1 MIIGIT
7 GGIASG
13 KSLISKRIESLGY
26 KVYDCDM
33 ISHELF
39 ETEEIQLRL
48 KDEFGIKS
56 ERVSRKEISE
66 IVFNDD
72 KKMKLLNNIMHP
84 HILDEIDKIIWS
96 TKEDEIVFIDVP
108 LLYELNL
115 INLFN
120 KVIFVYVNEE
130 KQLERL
136 KRRDRIGTVS
146 AKEKIKK
153 QLSVEN
159 KKNIALDN
167 KHYILENEADVLETY
182 KKLDVILKEIVYDI

>member
-33 ISHELF
+33 ISHEIF

-48 KDEFGIKS
+48 KDEFGISS

-66 IVFNDD
+66 IVFNDE

-84 HILDEIDKIIWS
+84 QILDEIDKIIKS
-96 TKEDEIVFIDVP
+96 
-108 LLYELNL
+108 ELTYL
-115 INLFN
+115 INM
-120 KVIFVYVNEE
+120 
-130 KQLERL
+130 
-136 KRRDRIGTVS
+136 
-146 AKEKIKK
+146 AKENQEPFNGNKI
-153 QLSVEN
+153 
-159 KKNIALDN
+159 D
-167 KHYILENEADVLETY
+167 YY
-182 KKLDVILKEIVYDI
+182 

>member
-33 ISHELF
+33 ISHEIF

-48 KDEFGIKS
+48 KDEFGISS

-66 IVFNDD
+66 IVFNDE

-84 HILDEIDKIIWS
+84 QILDEIDKIIWS
-96 TKEDEIVFIDVP
+96 TKEDEIIFIDVP

-115 INLFN
+115 IKLFD

-136 KRRDRIGTVS
+136 KKRDRIGTIS

-153 QLSVEN
+153 QLSVEY

-167 KHYILENEADVLETY
+167 KHYILENEADVMETY
-182 KKLDVILKEIVYDI
+182 KKLDVILKEITYDI

>member
-39 ETEEIQLRL
+39 ETEEIQSRL

-136 KRRDRIGTVS
+136 KRRDRISTVS

>member
-26 KVYDCDM
+26 KVYDCDI
-33 ISHELF
+33 ISHEIF
-39 ETEEIQLRL
+39 ETEEVQLRL
-48 KDEFGIKS
+48 REEFGIKS

-136 KRRDRIGTVS
+136 KIRDRIGTVS

-153 QLSVEN
+153 QLSVEY

-182 KKLDVILKEIVYDI
+182 KKLDAILKEIVYDI

>member
-13 KSLISKRIESLGY
+13 KSLISKRLESLGY

-56 ERVSRKEISE
+56 ERVNRKEISE

-96 TKEDEIVFIDVP
+96 TKDDEIVFIDVP

-146 AKEKIKK
+146 AREKIKK

>member
-13 KSLISKRIESLGY
+13 KSLISKRIVSLGY

-33 ISHELF
+33 ISHEIF

-48 KDEFGIKS
+48 KDEFGISS
-56 ERVSRKEISE
+56 ERVTRKEISE
-66 IVFNDD
+66 IVFNDEA
-72 KKMKLLNNIMHP
+72 KMKLLNNIMHP
-84 HILDEIDKIIWS
+84 QILDEIDKIIWS
-96 TKEDEIVFIDVP
+96 TKEDEIIFIDVP

-115 INLFN
+115 IKLFD

-136 KRRDRIGTVS
+136 KKRDRIGTIS

-153 QLSVEN
+153 QLSVEY

-167 KHYILENEADVLETY
+167 KHYILENEADVMETY
-182 KKLDVILKEIVYDI
+182 KKLDVILKEITYDI